1 MSDWKKRNDDWRDED
16 ELEEEEE
23 CECPWVDSKGKVR
36 ETAYCQYLLE
46 KHPMMCLKQK
56 LFDQNG
62 EVDEDAL
69 LYEVH
74 SDLRD
79 FVLDNLAKK
88 EKQVLDALRIE
99 TYTPEWKPQLD
110 RIHLQN
116 GTYFLDERG
125 FVPEKELCLN
135 RLPVEYQPDAPA
147 PTKWLEFLDGL
158 LIPEDILT
166 LQEYLGYLLIPST
179 KAQKMLVMTG
189 KGGEGKSRI
198 GLLLKKLFGEAS
210 HSESILRIETNRF
223 ASANLEYK
231 LVMVDDDLNMVA
243 LPETRNIKSIVTA
256 EDRLCIERK
265 NKQAVQ
271 GLLYVRFICF
281 GNGNLVAAHD
291 DSDGFWRRQILITV
305 KDRDPARVDNPFLI
319 EELSEERPGI
329 LLWMLEGLH
338 RLLANRYQFT
348 ISERSIQNLEAA
360 MADSDNLTQFMQ
372 ASAYVRFKPDTEE
385 RSTYLYR
392 AYTKWCEDNLE
403 SPVPQKKFSQ
413 FLLKNAGKYGL
424 TFSKHIFGLLLRV
437 RSGRPLHIYRPT
449 GCSSTGAA
457 PGLEKCKGDMP
468 MTNVRKN
475 SAKLTREDLKIA
487 PESPTMKLSETP
499 AVEPSDQTSKTVR
512 HAPLVYRVEEIA
524 QLLAISNR
532 AAYNLCNTTKDF
544 KVIRLGTSIRV
555 SKQSFDDWFAA
566 V

>member
-1 MSDWKKRNDDWRDED
+1 MSDWKKRNEDWRDED

-256 EDRLCIERK
+256 EDR
-265 NKQAVQ
+265 
-271 GLLYVRFICF
+271 
-281 GNGNLVAAHD
+281 
-291 DSDGFWRRQILITV
+291 
-305 KDRDPARVDNPFLI
+305 
-319 EELSEERPGI
+319 PGI

-372 ASAYVRFKPDTEE
+372 ATAYVRFKPDTEE

-424 TFSKHIFGLLLRV
+424 TFSKHIEGKYRVCEAQRNNEVPSGDFKRPNGLAPARWRGFAPTSSAASGAYASTPPLLRHKNTRKV
-437 RSGRPLHIYRPT
+437 KISRPT
-449 GCSSTGAA
+449 RPQIAVSTCYRCFLRARVRLFRADAGRQHALRGGKETRMRPKRARPSQPCA
-457 PGLEKCKGDMP
+457 P
-468 MTNVRKN
+468 
-475 SAKLTREDLKIA
+475 
-487 PESPTMKLSETP
+487 
-499 AVEPSDQTSKTVR
+499 
-512 HAPLVYRVEEIA
+512 
-524 QLLAISNR
+524 
-532 AAYNLCNTTKDF
+532 
-544 KVIRLGTSIRV
+544 
-555 SKQSFDDWFAA
+555 
-566 V
+566 

>member
-1 MSDWKKRNDDWRDED
+1 M
-16 ELEEEEE
+16 
-23 CECPWVDSKGKVR
+23 
-36 ETAYCQYLLE
+36 
-46 KHPMMCLKQK
+46 
-56 LFDQNG
+56 
-62 EVDEDAL
+62 
-69 LYEVH
+69 
-74 SDLRD
+74 
-79 FVLDNLAKK
+79 
-88 EKQVLDALRIE
+88 
-99 TYTPEWKPQLD
+99 
-110 RIHLQN
+110 
-116 GTYFLDERG
+116 
-125 FVPEKELCLN
+125 
-135 RLPVEYQPDAPA
+135 
-147 PTKWLEFLDGL
+147 
-158 LIPEDILT
+158 
-166 LQEYLGYLLIPST
+166 
-179 KAQKMLVMTG
+179 
-189 KGGEGKSRI
+189 
-198 GLLLKKLFGEAS
+198 
-210 HSESILRIETNRF
+210 
-223 ASANLEYK
+223 
-231 LVMVDDDLNMVA
+231 
-243 LPETRNIKSIVTA
+243 
-256 EDRLCIERK
+256 
-265 NKQAVQ
+265 
-271 GLLYVRFICF
+271 
-281 GNGNLVAAHD
+281 
-291 DSDGFWRRQILITV
+291 
-305 KDRDPARVDNPFLI
+305 KDCDPARVDNPFLI

-449 GCSSTGAA
+449 GCSSTGTA

-512 HAPLVYRVEEIA
+512 HVPLVYRVEEIA

>member
-1 MSDWKKRNDDWRDED
+1 M
-16 ELEEEEE
+16 
-23 CECPWVDSKGKVR
+23 
-36 ETAYCQYLLE
+36 
-46 KHPMMCLKQK
+46 
-56 LFDQNG
+56 
-62 EVDEDAL
+62 
-69 LYEVH
+69 
-74 SDLRD
+74 
-79 FVLDNLAKK
+79 
-88 EKQVLDALRIE
+88 
-99 TYTPEWKPQLD
+99 
-110 RIHLQN
+110 
-116 GTYFLDERG
+116 
-125 FVPEKELCLN
+125 
-135 RLPVEYQPDAPA
+135 
-147 PTKWLEFLDGL
+147 
-158 LIPEDILT
+158 
-166 LQEYLGYLLIPST
+166 
-179 KAQKMLVMTG
+179 
-189 KGGEGKSRI
+189 
-198 GLLLKKLFGEAS
+198 
-210 HSESILRIETNRF
+210 
-223 ASANLEYK
+223 
-231 LVMVDDDLNMVA
+231 
-243 LPETRNIKSIVTA
+243 
-256 EDRLCIERK
+256 
-265 NKQAVQ
+265 
-271 GLLYVRFICF
+271 
-281 GNGNLVAAHD
+281 
-291 DSDGFWRRQILITV
+291 

-372 ASAYVRFKPDTEE
+372 ATAYVRFKPDTEE

-449 GCSSTGAA
+449 GRSSTGTA

-487 PESPTMKLSETP
+487 PESPTMKRQELAVPCEFSVRNSMVISDETSDQTP